1 MLLPCDSRILG
12 VTIARDGERGSVG
25 SPALTAC
32 SPWVRG
38 TIAAGALALAAMLA
52 GCETDGVDL
61 SALYAKALKPLSP
74 AMVVELERKHI
85 PKESPIL
92 VLMIEQETDLEV

>member
-1 MLLPCDSRILG
+1 
-12 VTIARDGERGSVG
+12 VG
-25 SPALTAC
+25 SPALIAC

-61 SALYAKALKPLSP
+61 SAKALKPLSP
-74 AMVVELERKHI
+74 QMLAELERKHM

-92 VLMIEQETDLEV
+92 VRLFK